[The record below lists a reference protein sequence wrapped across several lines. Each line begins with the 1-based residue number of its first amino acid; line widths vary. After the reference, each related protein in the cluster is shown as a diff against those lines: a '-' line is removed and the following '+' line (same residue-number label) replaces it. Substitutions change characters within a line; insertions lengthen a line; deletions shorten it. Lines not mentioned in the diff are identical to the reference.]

1 MMKKFALWV
10 LVAAPLLAQNIVG
23 TWQGTLTNPQG
34 KSLRLVLKVSRADDE
49 SLKAVLYS
57 IDQQAPPINAGAVTL
72 QGSSFKVTIPAVGG
86 GYEGKFEGDT
96 ITGTWNQGAGTPLNL
111 TRATPATEWAIPEPP
126 PPPKL
131 MPKDANPTFEVSTI
145 KPSNP
150 DTPGKSILVGR
161 GGQNLF
167 TTTNTTVY
175 ELIAFAY
182 GMHPRQITGG
192 PSWIDSDK
200 WDISAKPDQPGLPS
214 VTQLSKMVQ
223 KLIEDRYQLTFHR
236 EKKELSVYAIT
247 VAKSGSKLAKS
258 EGQGNLPGFGGP
270 PGNIG
275 ARNTTLEEF
284 AGFLQARVL
293 DRPVVDQTGL
303 AGRFD
308 LQLKYAPDAA
318 QQAQAGPG
326 GSAPAPAVN
335 TDLPDLFAA
344 FQQQLGLK
352 LEATKAQ
359 VDVMVIDKISKPSE
373 N

>member
-1 MMKKFALWV
+1 MKKLALW
-10 LVAAPLLAQNIVG
+10 LLAAAPLLAQNIVG
-23 TWQGTLTNPQG
+23 TWQGTLATPQG
-34 KSLRLVLKVSRADDE
+34 QSLRLVLKVSRADNE

-57 IDQQAPPINAGAVTL
+57 IDQQSPPINASAATL
-72 QGSSFKVTIPAVGG
+72 QGSSFKVTIPAIGG

-111 TRATPATEWAIPEPP
+111 ARATPGTEWAIPEPP

-145 KPSNP
+145 KPSKP
-150 DTPGKSILVGR
+150 DSPGKSILVGR
-161 GGQNLF
+161 GGANLF

-182 GMHPRQITGG
+182 GVHPRQIAGG
-192 PSWIDSDK
+192 PSWIDADK
-200 WDISAKPDQPGLPS
+200 WDISAKPDQSGMPS

-223 KLIEDRYQLTFHR
+223 KLLEDRYQLTFHR
-236 EKKELSVYAIT
+236 EKKELSVYAIM

-258 EGQGNLPGFGGP
+258 EAQGNLPGFGGP

-303 AGRFD
+303 SGRFD

-326 GSAPAPAVN
+326 APAPAPAVN

-352 LEATKAQ
+352 LESTKAQ
-359 VDVMVIDKISKPSE
+359 VDVMVIDKLTKPSE